1 MSNFPHKHIG
11 VAVIVNEENYIL
23 IDKGLPTGLMANLWE
38 FPGGKIEEGE
48 TTEDCIK
55 REVKEELGID
65 IAIKKH
71 LIDINHNYSEFSVT
85 LRVYLAHIIAGNPQP
100 LESAEIR
107 WVKVEEL
114 SNFQFPSANQSI
126 IDILPSHI

>member
-1 MSNFPHKHIG
+1 MSNLPHKHIG
-11 VAVIVNEENYIL
+11 VAVIINEENYIL
-23 IDKGLPTGLMANLWE
+23 IDKRLPTGLMANLWE

-71 LIDINHNYSEFSVT
+71 LIDINHSYTEFSVT
-85 LRVYLAHIIAGNPQP
+85 LSVYLAQIITGNPQP
-100 LESAEIR
+100 LECAEIR
-107 WVKVEEL
+107 WVKVDEL